1 MPDMLPP
8 LAAVRAFEAAARH
21 QNFTKAADELG
32 MTQAAISYQ
41 IRILEDRVGAPLF
54 LRQARGVALSDV
66 GARLLQPTSEALDLL
81 RDAFAAARDQ
91 SEETL
96 YISVVPTFA
105 TNILAQSLGRFQVA
119 NPSIAVRID
128 LNSALV
134 DFARDN
140 VDIAIRSGRGGWPGH
155 RKHLLMPLN
164 FTPMLRPDLVASIGG
179 VQRPEDLLK
188 LPLVNQSDP
197 WWHIWFK
204 AAGVSTPDLG
214 EEPRSGFGPQVMDAN
229 TTLAGEGV
237 GILTPAFY
245 REDIAQNRLVQ
256 PFDLLCDDG
265 MGLWLIYPESRRNAT
280 KIRAFRDWIL
290 VEMGTIT

>member
-1 MPDMLPP
+1 MSDPLPP

-21 QNFTKAADELG
+21 LNFTRAADELG

-41 IRILEDRVGAPLF
+41 IKILEDRVGAALF
-54 LRQARGVALSDV
+54 LRQARGVILSDV
-66 GARLLQPTSEALDLL
+66 GARLLQPATEALDLL
-81 RDAFAAARDQ
+81 RDSFAAAREQ

-140 VDIAIRSGRGGWPGH
+140 VDIAIRSGKGEWQGH
-155 RKHLLMPLN
+155 KEHLLMEMN
-164 FTPMLRPDLVASIGG
+164 FTPMLSPELAASIGG
-179 VQRPEDLLK
+179 VNQPDDLLK
-188 LPLVNQSDP
+188 LPLVHRSDP
-197 WWHIWFK
+197 WWRIWFV
-204 AAGVSTPDLG
+204 AAGVVVDDVGDT
-214 EEPRSGFGPQVMDAN
+214 SGVSLGPQIMEAN
-229 TTLAGEGV
+229 AAIAGEGV

-245 REDIAQNRLVQ
+245 REDVQQNRLIQ
-256 PFDLLCDDG
+256 PFDLVCYDG
-265 MGLWLIYPESRRNAT
+265 WGLWLIYPESRRNAA
-280 KIRAFRDWIL
+280 KIRVFRDWLLKEISA
-290 VEMGTIT
+290 I